1 MFVVEIFL
9 VCESLILFD
18 AFKLDPEVL
27 NRFIFGDQVNLNVFV
42 TANLGVL
49 SSYFLFS
56 HAQSLSCPK
65 VLSSLDVSV
74 ASPCEF
80 LPFNQAVPSVASIE
94 LLLRLPFSKILILR
108 APSKFLTI
116 FNRFLFLK
124 FTICGHLYLSTI
136 VFHQ

>member
-1 MFVVEIFL
+1 MFAVEIFL

-18 AFKLDPEVL
+18 VFKLDPEVL
-27 NRFIFGDQVNLNVFV
+27 NRFMLGDQVNLNVFV
-42 TANLGVL
+42 TVNPCVL
-49 SSYFLFS
+49 SSYFLCS
-56 HAQSLSCPK
+56 HVQSLSCPK
-65 VLSSLDVSV
+65 VLLSLDVSV
-74 ASPCEF
+74 ASPYEF
-80 LPFNQAVPSVASIE
+80 HPFNQAVPSVASFE

-124 FTICGHLYLSTI
+124 FTTYGHLYLSTI